1 MVRELLSRNG
11 RKLLLALVVF
21 VMAFT
26 PLMTGCAL
34 AEEGS
39 GDPTETAAFV
49 PGEPLDKNEMR
60 ITFMG
65 TSVVPRRG
73 QECNSVF
80 VETGNGDSFIFDMGS
95 GVSANYVAMGIPY
108 SRMDK
113 VFLTHLHGDHMSD
126 LVTLYCFGPSLDR
139 KTPLRLFGPSGDTA
153 EEGTAAFAEALKQ
166 LTKWHVESFSF
177 TPTGLKDGRS
187 GYDIEV
193 KELPYMEEGIAYDE
207 NGVKITHFPAV
218 HDRNGSISYKLE
230 WNGLSMVF
238 SGDTKP
244 NYYMIKEAQGVD
256 VLIHEMV
263 VPPEVW
269 AAKNSGFQPGDPGW
283 EQAIAYTTAVQD
295 SSHTT
300 QKAFGYILSQTNPRL
315 GVATH
320 FQVNDDTVGPAMKD
334 IRAWYQGPVTLA
346 RDLLVINV
354 SKDSIRQRYA
364 QVSDYDWY
372 PAPNL
377 YPPDQ
382 LAPPKY
388 PSPLAQ
394 LSDELLA
401 QVIPASAYEGASKK
415 TVRVDCRSVQFN
427 FWYQHHAERLK

>member
-1 MVRELLSRNG
+1 MSKRALVGSVWM
-11 RKLLLALVVF
+11 LLLALMVG
-21 VMAFT
+21 VMMFT
-26 PLMTGCAL
+26 PIEASCSVIG
-34 AEEGS
+34 EESEGNQES
-39 GDPTETAAFV
+39 TAFI
-49 PGEPLDKNEMR
+49 PGEPLNADEMR

-73 QECNSVF
+73 QQCNSVF

-113 VFLTHLHGDHMSD
+113 VFLTHLHADHMSD
-126 LVTLYCFGPSLDR
+126 LVTLYCFGPSIDR
-139 KTPLRLFGPSGDTA
+139 KTPLRLFGPSGDTPDD
-153 EEGTAAFAEALKQ
+153 GVAAFAEALKQ

-177 TPTGLKDGRS
+177 TSTGLKNGRN

-193 KELPYMEEGIAYDE
+193 TELPYMEVGGVAYNE
-207 NGVKITHFPAV
+207 NGVKVTHFPAV

-244 NYYMIKEAQGVD
+244 NYYMVDQAKGVD

-263 VPPEVW
+263 VPPDVW
-269 AAKNSGFQPGDPGW
+269 AAKNSGFSPGDAGW
-283 EQAIAYTTAVQD
+283 PQAIAYTTAVQD

-300 QKAFGYILSQTNPRL
+300 QKAFGYILKQTNPRL

-320 FQVNDDTVGPAMKD
+320 FQVNDDTVEPAMRD
-334 IRAWYQGPVTLA
+334 IRAWYEGPVTLA
-346 RDLLVINV
+346 TDLLVINV
-354 SKDSIRQRYA
+354 AKDSIRQRYA
-364 QVSDYDWY
+364 QVADYEWY
-372 PAPNL
+372 PVPKL
-377 YPPDQ
+377 YPPAQ

-388 PSPLAQ
+388 ASPLAQ
-394 LSDELLA
+394 LNGELLE
-401 QVIPASAYEGASKK
+401 QVIPASAYEGTRK
-415 TVRVDCRSVQFN
+415 
-427 FWYQHHAERLK
+427 

>member
-1 MVRELLSRNG
+1 MIGTSLLRKI
-11 RKLLLALVVF
+11 RKLLLTLIVGMMILTPFITGFALQTDQF
-21 VMAFT
+21 DS
-26 PLMTGCAL
+26 P
-34 AEEGS
+34 EES
-39 GDPTETAAFV
+39 AAFI
-49 PGEPLDKNEMR
+49 PGEPLDVNEMR

-65 TSVVPRRG
+65 TSVIPRRG
-73 QECNSVF
+73 QASNSVF

-95 GVSANYVAMGIPY
+95 GVSTNYVAMGIPY

-113 VFLTHLHGDHMSD
+113 VFLTHLHADHMSD
-126 LVTLYCFGPSLDR
+126 LTTLYCFGPSLDR

-153 EEGTAAFAEALKQ
+153 DDGTIAFAEALKL

-177 TPTGLKDGRS
+177 TPTGLKNGKN
-187 GYDIEV
+187 GYDIEAT
-193 KELPYMEEGIAYDE
+193 ELPYMEVGGIAYNE

-218 HDRNGSISYKLE
+218 HDRDGSISYKLE

-244 NYYMIKEAQGVD
+244 NYFMIAQAKGVD

-269 AAKNSGFQPGDPGW
+269 AEKNSGLKPGAQGW
-283 EQAIAYTTAVQD
+283 QQAIAYTTAVED
-295 SSHTT
+295 SSHTP

-320 FQVNDDTVGPAMKD
+320 FQVNDDTVEQAMQD
-334 IRAWYQGPVTLA
+334 IRTWYQGPVTIA

-364 QVSDYDWY
+364 RVSDYSWY
-372 PAPNL
+372 PTPKL
-377 YPPDQ
+377 YPPEQ
-382 LAPPKY
+382 LAVPKY
-388 PSPLAQ
+388 PSPTSQ
-394 LSDELLA
+394 LNDELLK
-401 QVIPASAYEGASKK
+401 QVIPMSVYEGTTK
-415 TVRVDCRSVQFN
+415 
-427 FWYQHHAERLK
+427 

>member
-1 MVRELLSRNG
+1 
-11 RKLLLALVVF
+11 
-21 VMAFT
+21 
-26 PLMTGCAL
+26 
-34 AEEGS
+34 
-39 GDPTETAAFV
+39 
-49 PGEPLDKNEMR
+49 
-60 ITFMG
+60 
-65 TSVVPRRG
+65 
-73 QECNSVF
+73 
-80 VETGNGDSFIFDMGS
+80 
-95 GVSANYVAMGIPY
+95 
-108 SRMDK
+108 MDK
-113 VFLTHLHGDHMSD
+113 VFLTHLHGDHLSD

-139 KTPLRLFGPSGDTA
+139 KTPLRLFGPSGDTPDD
-153 EEGTAAFAEALKQ
+153 GVAAFAEALKQ
-166 LTKWHVESFSF
+166 LTKWHVESFCF
-177 TPTGLKDGRS
+177 TSTGLKDGRS

-193 KELPYMEEGIAYDE
+193 TELPYMEVGGIAYDE

-244 NYYMIKEAQGVD
+244 NYFMVSQAQGVD

-269 AAKNSGFQPGDPGW
+269 AAKNSGFKPGDLGW
-283 EQAIAYTTAVQD
+283 PQAVAYTTAVQD

-320 FQVNDDTVGPAMKD
+320 FQVDEDTVEPAMRD
-334 IRAWYQGPVTLA
+334 IRTWYDGPVTVA
-346 RDLLVINV
+346 TDLLVINV
-354 SKDSIRQRYA
+354 SKDGIRQRYA
-364 QVSDYDWY
+364 QVSDYEWY
-372 PAPNL
+372 PTPRL

-394 LSDELLA
+394 LSDELLEE
-401 QVIPASAYEGASKK
+401 VIPESAYGDMGK
-415 TVRVDCRSVQFN
+415 
-427 FWYQHHAERLK
+427 

>member
-1 MVRELLSRNG
+1 MIGELLSKKAW
-11 RKLLLALVVF
+11 KLLLPVLAAGIMVF
-21 VMAFT
+21 T
-26 PLMTGCAL
+26 WLMTSCSIPSEN
-34 AEEGS
+34 AENLIES
-39 GDPTETAAFV
+39 GAFI
-49 PGEPLDKNEMR
+49 PGEPLAEDEMR

-65 TSVVPRRG
+65 TSVIPRRG
-73 QECNSVF
+73 QACNSIF

-113 VFLTHLHGDHMSD
+113 VFLTHLHADHMSD
-126 LVTLYCFGPSLDR
+126 LTTLYCFGPSLDR

-153 EEGTAAFAEALKQ
+153 DEGTVAFAQTLKQ
-166 LTKWHVESFSF
+166 FTKWHEESFSF
-177 TPTGLKDGRS
+177 TSTGLKNGES

-193 KELPYMEEGIAYDE
+193 TELPYMEEGVAYDE
-207 NGVKITHFPAV
+207 NGVKITYFPAV
-218 HDRNGSISYKLE
+218 HDRNGAISYKLE
-230 WNGLSMVF
+230 WNGLSMVY

-244 NYYMIKEAQGVD
+244 SYFMIDQAEGVD

-269 AAKNSGFQPGDPGW
+269 AAKNTGFKPGDRGW
-283 EQAIAYTTAVQD
+283 EQAVAYTTAVQD

-300 QKAFGYILSQTNPRL
+300 QRAFGYILSQTNPRL

-320 FQVNDDTVGPAMKD
+320 FQVNDDTVGPAMED
-334 IRAWYQGPVTLA
+334 IRTWYEGPVTLA
-346 RDLLVINV
+346 KDLLVINV
-354 SKDSIRQRYA
+354 SKDGIRQRYA
-364 QVSDYDWY
+364 QVSDYAWY
-372 PAPNL
+372 PTPSL

-394 LSDELLA
+394 LNDELLE
-401 QVIPASAYEGASKK
+401 QVIPASVYEGA
-415 TVRVDCRSVQFN
+415 N
-427 FWYQHHAERLK
+427 

>member
-1 MVRELLSRNG
+1 MWANFLFKGAL
-11 RKLLLALVVF
+11 KLLLVLVAGVI
-21 VMAFT
+21 AFT
-26 PLMTGCAL
+26 PFLTSSSL
-34 AEEGS
+34 ASEKQE
-39 GDPTETAAFV
+39 DPQDLIAFI
-49 PGEPLDKNEMR
+49 PGEPLDENEMR

-65 TSVVPRRG
+65 TSVIPRRR
-73 QECNSVF
+73 QASNSVF
-80 VETGNGDSFIFDMGS
+80 VETGNGDSFIFDIGS
-95 GVSANYVAMGIPY
+95 GVSTNYVAMGIPY

-113 VFLTHLHGDHMSD
+113 VFLTHLHADHMSD
-126 LVTLYCFGPSLDR
+126 LTTLYCFGPSLDR

-153 EEGTAAFAEALKQ
+153 DDGTMAFAAALKQ
-166 LTKWHVESFSF
+166 LTKWHVESFNF
-177 TPTGLKDGRS
+177 TSTGLRNGKS

-193 KELPYMEEGIAYDE
+193 TELPYTEVGIAYDE

-218 HDRNGSISYKLE
+218 HDRNGSISYRLE

-244 NYYMIKEAQGVD
+244 NYFMIDQAKGVD

-263 VPPEVW
+263 VPPDMW
-269 AAKNSGFQPGDPGW
+269 AARNSGFEPGDPGW
-283 EQAIAYTTAVQD
+283 EQAVAYTTAVQD

-320 FQVNDDTVGPAMKD
+320 FQVNDDTTGPAIED

-346 RDLLVINV
+346 TDLLVINV

-364 QVSDYDWY
+364 QVSDYSWY
-372 PAPNL
+372 PTPQL

-394 LSDELLA
+394 LNDELLG
-401 QVIPASAYEGASKK
+401 QVIPANLYENAMK
-415 TVRVDCRSVQFN
+415 
-427 FWYQHHAERLK
+427 